1 MSARDLECTS
11 GWPKEAVLFHLPK
24 ERELLEDTARR
35 LAFEAYL
42 EVSKLPYTK
51 QSQQNADYMS
61 PSGTTPFLYLK
72 YGGQPLIIWNFDHL
86 RDFLCT
92 LKLGRHGELDA
103 RQTADMEA
111 YVSVI
116 RTKII
121 PAETY
126 ETWAHSQNVR
136 KHTMV
141 LQGMGLAWPLRYFV
155 PWTNWLTFCW
165 RKWELWRSSRQS
177 LLLECEQGCR
187 ALSLRLGNKQRFFD
201 GGNTSCLD
209 MLTYAHLQAI
219 LSTPLP
225 GGELA
230 HVVSQFKNLV
240 QFTETYKA
248 SLEQSS

>member
-1 MSARDLECTS
+1 
-11 GWPKEAVLFHLPK
+11 
-24 ERELLEDTARR
+24 
-35 LAFEAYL
+35 
-42 EVSKLPYTK
+42 
-51 QSQQNADYMS
+51 
-61 PSGTTPFLYLK
+61 
-72 YGGQPLIIWNFDHL
+72 
-86 RDFLCT
+86 
-92 LKLGRHGELDA
+92 
-103 RQTADMEA
+103 
-111 YVSVI
+111 
-116 RTKII
+116 
-121 PAETY
+121 
-126 ETWAHSQNVR
+126 
-136 KHTMV
+136 MV

-201 GGNTSCLD
+201 GGWVYFDASRLADMSSSVSFFLYPLLSCHTSSPPSSPRNTSCLD

-248 SLEQSS
+248 SLEQSSWRSRNVVFSHDARCKV